1 MARTTKQQMEN
12 IAAPILNY
20 LNTHPTRTNTK
31 RQGTYVW
38 DSNYGI
44 IFVDAHG
51 GKYNVINARGT
62 NEEAWYRL
70 AAVRDFL
77 NDAVLT

>member
-1 MARTTKQQMEN
+1 MS
-12 IAAPILNY
+12 ISDILSDD
-20 LNTHPTRTNTK
+20 RV
-31 RQGTYVW
+31 GVF
-38 DSNYGI
+38 GI

-51 GKYNVINARGT
+51 GKYNVINARGI

-70 AAVRDFL
+70 ATVRDFL